1 MIPEGVSG
9 ASAGGV
15 PGGGGAGVPTGGL
28 TGAQY
33 LAAKAAKY
41 GNKKKL
47 DPNNNLTQHQHF
59 YLLISF
65 IHFTSKACSSS
76 FLLLFF

>member
-9 ASAGGV
+9 VGGV
-15 PGGGGAGVPTGGL
+15 PGGGGAGVPAGGL

-41 GNKKKL
+41 GK
-47 DPNNNLTQHQHF
+47 TM
-59 YLLISF
+59 
-65 IHFTSKACSSS
+65 
-76 FLLLFF
+76 

>member
-41 GNKKKL
+41 GTKNYYIQ
-47 DPNNNLTQHQHF
+47 N
-59 YLLISF
+59 I
-65 IHFTSKACSSS
+65 I
-76 FLLLFF
+76 